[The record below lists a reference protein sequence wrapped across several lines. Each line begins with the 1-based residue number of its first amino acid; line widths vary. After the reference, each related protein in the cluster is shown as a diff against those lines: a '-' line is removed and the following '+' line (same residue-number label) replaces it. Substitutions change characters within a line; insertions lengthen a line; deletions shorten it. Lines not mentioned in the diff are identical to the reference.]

1 VGEELAGDG
10 VRVERVC
17 RPAVIDPSTRAD
29 YLARGIWTRDTLAG
43 RLRELS
49 SNQPE
54 APAVIDLGGQRTAS
68 YAALQRDVDRTA
80 KLLSALGARP
90 GDVIAVQLPNWY
102 ETVVVDLAVLTLGC
116 TLNPMFPIYR
126 SREIGHML
134 RVAQT
139 RIIVTP
145 DSYRRFS
152 HRSMIDGLRAEVPSL
167 VHHVVIPDPEL
178 SASVFQEM
186 LAPYP
191 AVPPGVLLDAEDVSE
206 LMFTS
211 GTEAAPKAIMHT
223 ECTTNFG
230 VRAAA
235 RALGLTRRDVVWM
248 PSPIGHSTGFNFG
261 VRVAL
266 YHGLPLVLQDQWSA
280 TEAVRLISGFGCT
293 YTVAATTFLSDVVRA
308 AGAGTDISCM
318 RLFSSGGAAVPAT
331 LVEQAAEAGVTVLRL
346 YGSTEILIGTWNRPD
361 SPLAKRI
368 ETDGV
373 PFDDVQLQVRGDD
386 GELTEGPGEIFVRSP
401 SACVGFFKDK
411 ERTAAAFG
419 PGGWVATGD
428 LGVLDADGYLTIVGR
443 KKEIIIRG
451 GLNVA
456 PREVEEVISGLPE
469 VKEVAVIGLPD
480 PRLGEIGC
488 ACVVLAPGA
497 SLTLDRLVTALRAK
511 GLAAFKLPERL
522 QIVDA
527 LPTTPTGKVQKHLL
541 RDIVT
546 SSARPAVER
555 A

>member
-1 VGEELAGDG
+1 MVVDA
-10 VRVERVC
+10 
-17 RPAVIDPSTRAD
+17 STRAD
-29 YLARGIWTRDTLAG
+29 YLARGVWTRDTLAG
-43 RLRELS
+43 RLREVS
-49 SNQPE
+49 ASQPE
-54 APAVIDLGGQRTAS
+54 APAVVDLGGQRTAS
-68 YAALQRDVDRTA
+68 YAALQRDVDRVA
-80 KLLSALGARP
+80 QLLAALGARP

-102 ETVVVDLAVLTLGC
+102 ETVVVDLAVLALGC
-116 TLNPMFPIYR
+116 TLNPMLPVYR

-152 HRSMIDGLRAEVPSL
+152 HRAMIEGLRAEVPSL
-167 VHHVVIPDPEL
+167 VHQVVIPDPGL
-178 SASVFQEM
+178 FPRAFQEM

-191 AVPPGVLLDAEDVSE
+191 AVPPGVRLDAEDVSE

-223 ECTTNFG
+223 ECTTNFA

-235 RALGLTRRDVVWM
+235 RALGLTQSDVVWM

-266 YHGLPLVLQDQWSA
+266 YHGLPLVLLDQWNA
-280 TEAVRLISGFGCT
+280 AEAVRLISKFGCT

-308 AGAGTDISCM
+308 AATGMDVSCL
-318 RLFSSGGAAVPAT
+318 RLFSSGGAPVPAA
-331 LVEQAAEAGVTVLRL
+331 LVEQAAEAGITVLRL
-346 YGSTEILIGTWNRPD
+346 YGSTEVLIGTWNRPA

-373 PFDDVQLQVRGDD
+373 PFDDVQLQVRRDD
-386 GELTEGPGEIFVRSP
+386 GELTDGPGEIFVRSP
-401 SACVGFFKDK
+401 SACVGFFKDP
-411 ERTAAAFG
+411 ERTAATFG

-480 PRLGEIGC
+480 SRLGEIGC

-497 SLTLDRLVTALRAK
+497 SLTFDGLVAALRAR

-527 LPTTPTGKVQKHLL
+527 LPTTPTGKVQKHVL

-546 SSARPAVER
+546 GSAGSAGDRASTRNPAGG
-555 A
+555 